1 MPADH
6 FIVARSDG
14 HWKVSFHG
22 TEQSP
27 FETKE
32 EAIEAAVAAAQAE
45 SANGL
50 EVEVLVQD
58 IDSTFYTAWTSAADT
73 AGGEGLAVSE

>member
-1 MPADH
+1 MTTHH
-6 FIVARSDG
+6 FIVARSDS

-22 TEQSP
+22 TEESP

-32 EAIEAAVAAAQAE
+32 EAITAAVAAARIKATT
-45 SANGL
+45 GL

-58 IDSTFYTAWTSAADT
+58 LDSKFHTAWRSGKDDDGDEA
-73 AGGEGLAVSE
+73 LATKQ

>member
-1 MPADH
+1 MPAHH
-6 FIVARSDG
+6 FIVARSDS

-27 FETKE
+27 FESKE
-32 EAIEAAVAAAQAE
+32 VAIEAAVVAARIQ
-45 SANGL
+45 SAGGL

-58 IDSTFYTAWTSAADT
+58 IDSTFHTAWRSDAD
-73 AGGEGLAVSE
+73 GRGEEGLAVSE

>member
-1 MPADH
+1 MTAQH
-6 FIVARSDG
+6 FIVARCDS

-32 EAIEAAVAAAQAE
+32 AAIAAAVIGAKAR
-45 SANGL
+45 SADGL
-50 EVEVLVQD
+50 NVEVLVQD
-58 IDSTFYTAWTSAADT
+58 IDSTFHTAWRSGADD
-73 AGGEGLAVSE
+73 AGDEGLASRE

>member
-1 MPADH
+1 MPAHH
-6 FIVARSDG
+6 FIVARSSS

-32 EAIEAAVAAAQAE
+32 GAIEAAVDAARIQSAE
-45 SANGL
+45 GL

-58 IDSTFYTAWTSAADT
+58 IDSTFRTAWKSGAGDGGDAA
-73 AGGEGLAVSE
+73 LAVSE